1 MKEEYTL
8 KLDAGQCGYFETVW
22 ANLYEQTKQR
32 EDLNTVVKEMIL
44 KMYASLLIQLYSQ
57 SLEFLKE
64 KKKNNDFDE
73 FFTEKNIDDL
83 INSYEKEIKKYDT
96 EKNEVKNDK

>member
-8 KLDAGQCGYFETVW
+8 KLDAGQCGYFETEW
-22 ANLYEQTKQR
+22 AHLYEKTKQR
-32 EDLNTVVKEMIL
+32 EDLDEPLKKVIL

-57 SLEFLKE
+57 SLELLKE

-83 INSYEKEIKKYDT
+83 INSYEKEIKKY
-96 EKNEVKNDK
+96 E